1 MIVCDHC
8 RRYATSACRNCGYC
22 SELYGSITGEYS
34 GEWVTPEEADRE
46 LREMFPEDFHGK
58 FTTKLI
64 LAYRFV
70 SRVLL
75 PFLLYEKWNRPRQY
89 IKGAYYP
96 REHQRP
102 LDNQKPSDDA
112 NLPF

>member
-8 RRYATSACRNCGYC
+8 RRYATSACRSCIYFRDI
-22 SELYGSITGEYS
+22 YASITGDYYVEQ
-34 GEWVTPEEADRE
+34 VTPEEADRA

-58 FTTKLI
+58 FATKMI

-96 REHQRP
+96 WEHQRP
-102 LDNQKPSDDA
+102 LDNQKPSDNA

>member
-8 RRYATSACRNCGYC
+8 RRYATSYC
-22 SELYGSITGEYS
+22 WSCIYFSDIHGSITGDYY
-34 GEWVTPEEADRE
+34 GERVTPEEADRE

-58 FTTKLI
+58 FATKMI

-96 REHQRP
+96 WEHQRP
-102 LDNQKPSDDA
+102 LDNQKPSDNA

>member
-8 RRYATSACRNCGYC
+8 RRYATSACRSCIYFSDIYAN
-22 SELYGSITGEYS
+22 IKGEYYV
-34 GEWVTPEEADRE
+34 EQVTPEEADHE
-46 LREMFPEDFHGK
+46 LRELYPEDFHGK
-58 FTTKLI
+58 FATKLI

-75 PFLLYEKWNRPRQY
+75 PFLLYEKWNRSRQY

-96 REHQRP
+96 WEHQTP
-102 LDNQKPSDDA
+102 SDNQKPSDDA

>member
-8 RRYATSACRNCGYC
+8 RRYATSACRSCIYF
-22 SELYGSITGEYS
+22 SDIYGSITGDYYVEQ
-34 GEWVTPEEADRE
+34 VTPEEADHE
-46 LREMFPEDFHGK
+46 LHELYPEDFHGK
-58 FTTKLI
+58 FATKMI

-96 REHQRP
+96 WEHQAP
-102 LDNQKPSDDA
+102 SDNQKPSGDT

>member
-1 MIVCDHC
+1 M
-8 RRYATSACRNCGYC
+8 
-22 SELYGSITGEYS
+22 EQ
-34 GEWVTPEEADRE
+34 VTPEEADHE
-46 LREMFPEDFHGK
+46 LHELYPEDFHGK
-58 FTTKLI
+58 FATKVI

-75 PFLLYEKWNRPRQY
+75 PFLLYEKWNRPKQY

-96 REHQRP
+96 WEHQTQS
-102 LDNQKPSDDA
+102 DGQKPSGDA

>member
-8 RRYATSACRNCGYC
+8 RRYATSYCRTCIYF
-22 SELYGSITGEYS
+22 SDIYGSMTGDYYVKQ
-34 GEWVTPEEADRE
+34 VTPEEADRE

-58 FTTKLI
+58 FATKMI

-75 PFLLYEKWNRPRQY
+75 PFFLYKKWNRPRQY

-96 REHQRP
+96 WEHQT
-102 LDNQKPSDDA
+102 PSDDQ
-112 NLPF
+112 

>member
-1 MIVCDHC
+1 M
-8 RRYATSACRNCGYC
+8 
-22 SELYGSITGEYS
+22 
-34 GEWVTPEEADRE
+34 
-46 LREMFPEDFHGK
+46 
-58 FTTKLI
+58 I

-75 PFLLYEKWNRPRQY
+75 PFILYEKWNRPRQY

-96 REHQRP
+96 WEHQRP
-102 LDNQKPSDDA
+102 LDNQKQSDNA

>member
-1 MIVCDHC
+1 MMIVCDHC
-8 RRYATSACRNCGYC
+8 QRYATSTCQNCGYF
-22 SELYGSITGEYS
+22 SDLYGSITGEYS
-34 GEWVTPEEADRE
+34 GGWV
-46 LREMFPEDFHGK
+46 
-58 FTTKLI
+58 I

-75 PFLLYEKWNRPRQY
+75 PFLLYKKWNRPRQY

-96 REHQRP
+96 WEHQRP
-102 LDNQKPSDDA
+102 VDNQKPSDNA

>member
-8 RRYATSACRNCGYC
+8 RRYATSYCRSCIYF
-22 SELYGSITGEYS
+22 SDIYGSITGDYY
-34 GEWVTPEEADRE
+34 GERVTPEEADRE

-58 FTTKLI
+58 FATKMI

-96 REHQRP
+96 WEHQRP
-102 LDNQKPSDDA
+102 LDNQKQSDNA

>member
-34 GEWVTPEEADRE
+34 GKWVTPEEADRE

-75 PFLLYEKWNRPRQY
+75 PFLLYEKWNRPKQY

-96 REHQRP
+96 WEHQTP
-102 LDNQKPSDDA
+102 SDGQKPSGDA

>member
-1 MIVCDHC
+1 M
-8 RRYATSACRNCGYC
+8 
-22 SELYGSITGEYS
+22 TGDYYVEQ
-34 GEWVTPEEADRE
+34 VTPEEADHE
-46 LREMFPEDFHGK
+46 LHELYPEDFHGK
-58 FTTKLI
+58 FATKVI

-96 REHQRP
+96 WEHQA
-102 LDNQKPSDDA
+102 PSGDT

>member
-8 RRYATSACRNCGYC
+8 RRYATSYCRSCIYF
-22 SELYGSITGEYS
+22 SDIYGSITGDYY
-34 GEWVTPEEADRE
+34 GERVTPEEADRE

-58 FTTKLI
+58 FATKMI

-89 IKGAYYP
+89 IQGAHYP
-96 REHQRP
+96 WEHQRP
-102 LDNQKPSDDA
+102 LDNQKPSDNA

>member
-8 RRYATSACRNCGYC
+8 RRYATSYCRSCIYF
-22 SELYGSITGEYS
+22 SDIYGSITGDYY
-34 GEWVTPEEADRE
+34 GERVTPEEADRE

-58 FTTKLI
+58 FATKMI

-96 REHQRP
+96 WEHQHP
-102 LDNQKPSDDA
+102 LDNQKQSDNA

>member
-1 MIVCDHC
+1 M
-8 RRYATSACRNCGYC
+8 YQ
-22 SELYGSITGEYS
+22 
-34 GEWVTPEEADRE
+34 VTPEEADHE
-46 LREMFPEDFHGK
+46 LRELYPEDFHGK

-96 REHQRP
+96 WEHQTP
-102 LDNQKPSDDA
+102 SDNQKPSGDA

>member
-8 RRYATSACRNCGYC
+8 QRYATSACQNCGYF
-22 SELYGSITGEYS
+22 SDLYGSITGDYY
-34 GEWVTPEEADRE
+34 GERVTPEEADRE

-58 FTTKLI
+58 FVTKMI

-96 REHQRP
+96 WEYQVASLPPREIP
-102 LDNQKPSDDA
+102 ESG
-112 NLPF
+112 LPF

>member
-8 RRYATSACRNCGYC
+8 RRYATSACQNCGYF
-22 SELYGSITGEYS
+22 SDLYGSITGDYS
-34 GEWVTPEEADRE
+34 GGWVTPEEADCE

-58 FTTKLI
+58 FATKMI

-96 REHQRP
+96 WEHQAAILPPREIP
-102 LDNQKPSDDA
+102 DTG
-112 NLPF
+112 LPF

>member
-8 RRYATSACRNCGYC
+8 RRYATSSCRSCVYF
-22 SELYGSITGEYS
+22 SDIYGSITGDYY
-34 GEWVTPEEADRE
+34 GERVTPEGADRE

-58 FTTKLI
+58 FATKMI

-96 REHQRP
+96 WEHQTQS
-102 LDNQKPSDDA
+102 DGQKPSGDA